1 MNAGHRH
8 GGAECRKLLE
18 QLSEYIDGELDPA
31 GCAAIESH
39 TEDCATCR
47 AFIES
52 LRRTVDLI
60 HRLPRPTISEETRRE
75 LVAAWERFRSES
87 GSS

>member
-1 MNAGHRH
+1 MTEGHRH
-8 GGAECRKLLE
+8 GGSECRELLE

-39 TEDCATCR
+39 NEDCPRCV

-60 HRLPRPTISEETRRE
+60 RRTPRPALKEETRRE
-75 LVAAWERFRSES
+75 LAAAWDRFRSGS
-87 GSS
+87 GS